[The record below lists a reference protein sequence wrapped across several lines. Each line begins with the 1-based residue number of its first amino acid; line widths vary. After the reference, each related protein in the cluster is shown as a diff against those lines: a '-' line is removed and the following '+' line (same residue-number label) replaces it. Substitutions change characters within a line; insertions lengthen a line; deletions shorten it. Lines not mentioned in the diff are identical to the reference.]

1 MNNIVTWY
9 QITILKGVGM
19 REEYFY
25 SVEELA
31 SILRVKPNT
40 IQSDRWVLR
49 KKLKPRK
56 IGKRLFFSKN
66 EVSKLFL

>member
-1 MNNIVTWY
+1 
-9 QITILKGVGM
+9 M